1 MKIEYDY
8 ELYRKNAFVI
18 ADGKL
23 IENNLHFECLVDLL
37 AKDEKEK
44 EELFEEDDSVLEEL
58 TLEQFNNYI
67 IGEVAEVEGNI
78 YIIAYDKKDIDTIKK
93 YYNYKVTML
102 EDNEFL
108 NI

>member
-1 MKIEYDY
+1 MRIEYDY

-23 IENNLHFECLVDLL
+23 IENSLHFECLVDLL
-37 AKDEKEK
+37 AKNEKEK